1 MSASSHPSP
10 QEAGARIHEAKQ
22 LLLVALGTSL
32 SELLAATA
40 VIGNVRAALP
50 QTRLWCL
57 TDPVGAPAVLD
68 HPALEEVWIAPDSG
82 WGASLQR
89 RLLARRISKHGFDA
103 GLSLSAYPPNPSAM
117 SFLRGLNL
125 GLVAGLDDMSENGD
139 HRTETYDCVVPCPEE
154 DRNVVDHHL
163 TLLEGLGIGI
173 VDRMHH
179 LEVTDAQRDR
189 ARVLLSEAGLTEDR
203 PVLGILPGGA
213 PWHPERQWPASSY
226 AAVLQRAML
235 ELEYQVVLLGTSEDV
250 PTLDA
255 VQAFGKAPIPRLLDL
270 SFEDVKGVLSE
281 LDFFITHDGDAVH
294 MAAGVRVPSYV
305 MFLSSPA
312 WKWAPYG
319 SHVAVWSEPDR
330 VPTSAEV
337 WGTVRPLLER
347 MLAKRISAGL

>member
-1 MSASSHPSP
+1 MSVSRHSSP

-22 LLLVALGTSL
+22 LLLIALGTSL
-32 SELLAATA
+32 SELLSATA

-50 QTRLWCL
+50 HTKLWCL

-68 HPALEEVWIAPDSG
+68 HPAFEEVWIAPDSG

-89 RLLARRISKHGFDA
+89 RVLARRISQHGFDA
-103 GLSLSAYPPNPSAM
+103 GLSLSAYPPNASAM
-117 SFLRGLNL
+117 SFMRGLKL
-125 GLVAGLDDMSENGD
+125 GLLAGLDDLSENGD
-139 HRTETYDCVVPCPEE
+139 GRTTYDCVIPCP
-154 DRNVVDHHL
+154 DDDAGNVVDHHL

-189 ARVLLSEAGLTEDR
+189 ARVLLSDLGLTLDR
-203 PVLGILPGGA
+203 PLLGILPGGA
-213 PWHPERQWPASSY
+213 PRHPERQWPASSY

-235 ELEYQVVLLGTSEDV
+235 ELEYQVVLLGNSEDA

-270 SFEDVKGVLSE
+270 SFEEVKGMLSE

-294 MAAGVRVPSYV
+294 MAAGVRVPCYV

-319 SHVAVWSEPDR
+319 SHVTVWSEPDR

-347 MLAKRISAGL
+347 TLAKRISAGL